1 MQVRG
6 RLALITGGAGGIGK
20 ALARRLL
27 GAGASVALWDLDPTA
42 LEIARRELSGLGP
55 VRTQALDL
63 TDRSALAEAASR
75 LRREAGEVDLL
86 DNNAGVAFSGDFLSC
101 PEESLLKTV
110 EVNLNAVMWCTREF
124 LPAMIRRGSGHVV
137 FMSSAAGLLGVPG
150 LAVYSATKHAV
161 IGLAESVRQEL
172 AREGHKGIGWTIVC
186 PSFVKTGMFEGVRP
200 PRLVPWLSPEEVAEA
215 VFEAVLKN
223 RLTVRIPFMVRILPA
238 LKGLS
243 GPRVLD
249 RIGELLGMT
258 RATEGWKGR

>member
-1 MQVRG
+1 
-6 RLALITGGAGGIGK
+6 
-20 ALARRLL
+20 
-27 GAGASVALWDLDPTA
+27 
-42 LEIARRELSGLGP
+42 
-55 VRTQALDL
+55 
-63 TDRSALAEAASR
+63 
-75 LRREAGEVDLL
+75 
-86 DNNAGVAFSGDFLSC
+86 
-101 PEESLLKTV
+101 
-110 EVNLNAVMWCTREF
+110 
-124 LPAMIRRGSGHVV
+124 
-137 FMSSAAGLLGVPG
+137 
-150 LAVYSATKHAV
+150 
-161 IGLAESVRQEL
+161 VRQEL